1 MAITK
6 VTSGLISADASSIDL
21 NIDAGTLYLD
31 VSENK
36 VGIGT
41 TSPTEKLS
49 TVGNV
54 NIGNNDSSN
63 PFSFLRIGAT
73 QYGAADIKPE
83 NYDFHRVGLSF
94 HVDNTADDT
103 INPTEA
109 MRIT

>member
-41 TSPTEKLS
+41 TSPQAELHVSNGSAGFEFKPDGISDGTSYMQVYDRVAGSYDNLRYYAAEHYFH
-49 TVGNV
+49 
-54 NIGNNDSSN
+54 IGNN
-63 PFSFLRIGAT
+63 RKMT
-73 QYGAADIKPE
+73 Y
-83 NYDFHRVGLSF
+83 
-94 HVDNTADDT
+94 
-103 INPTEA
+103 
-109 MRIT
+109 